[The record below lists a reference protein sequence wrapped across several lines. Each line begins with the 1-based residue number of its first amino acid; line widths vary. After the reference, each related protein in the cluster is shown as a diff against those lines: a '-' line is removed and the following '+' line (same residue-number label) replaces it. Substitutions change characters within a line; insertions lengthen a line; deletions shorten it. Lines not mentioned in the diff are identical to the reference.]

1 MGGGLPHAGVLAGLA
16 RKLRA
21 RGYGIRGAG
30 TGNSTIAAV
39 GNDGGAYPWPDAGWS
54 PPVSP
59 RPLRHSSRHEW
70 LVAGCL
76 LILLALVASAIA
88 GGMPNVELI
97 PAQLQAT
104 LEQRGAAP
112 SVSADGQALLVD
124 GGPGDTVARMSFTLP
139 ARTDRGDPWV
149 VWVKRKPVE
158 RLQISREGW
167 HSVEHGFFRP
177 DPDEGPLP
185 TGYVFALP
193 YDWEGDVSIELRAAG
208 GLPVVL
214 RPRVVGIAEAW
225 RVERQGVAI
234 SATIYASLFTLALLA
249 LALFS
254 AARDRLFMT
263 LFGCATLTLL
273 TFSAVNGHLY
283 QVQGLR
289 WLAGWGVQGLLALQF
304 LLCAS
309 LPQLLLRYA
318 GTRRVHPA
326 TARAIDIACI
336 VMAVMAAVC
345 LLDLQPLARWLQWL
359 AMVARG
365 AAALACV
372 CLVFDAARRRVPMGW
387 PLATLAVLTIAAGVA
402 RQLMV
407 HGYLAEFPWLRSGD
421 QLALAGSMAILAV
434 GVINRISDYRDQ
446 RDRDQLAR
454 LDSERRMQREAAR
467 SDLNATLQSKL
478 RGCSEGDI
486 EWTAFHQLLE
496 FLVPLVRAERAVM
509 LARGYHGQD
518 VQVVVPVARKAEA
531 EALVGKRELSLKRHA
546 ANGIPLQQ
554 PVAVDGGGVAM
565 EALIPLPIRA
575 PAWGV
580 LLLERAGGD
589 GFTTDELALAGEFVR
604 LALVHVD
611 QALTSIQLRRSAELD
626 ALTGTFNRRTI
637 DQWLV
642 RSFGEAERDGQP
654 ISVLFVDMDHF
665 KAINDKYGHA
675 CGDQCLRVVA
685 QGLRAALGDG
695 DLLGRYGGEEF
706 IAVLPARGGAAARMV
721 GEQLRGDIERL
732 ALEWEDQALNLTVS
746 VGVATRLHDEDPRN
760 TIDRAD
766 KALYAAKRG
775 GRNRV
780 HVAPAVFS

>member
-1 MGGGLPHAGVLAGLA
+1 MS
-16 RKLRA
+16 LRA
-21 RGYGIRGAG
+21 
-30 TGNSTIAAV
+30 
-39 GNDGGAYPWPDAGWS
+39 
-54 PPVSP
+54 
-59 RPLRHSSRHEW
+59 LRHSSRHEW
-70 LVAGCL
+70 LVAGCRL
-76 LILLALVASAIA
+76 VLLALVASAIA
-88 GGMPNVELI
+88 GGMPGAELI
-97 PAQLQAT
+97 PAQLRAS
-104 LEQRGAAP
+104 LEQQGP
-112 SVSADGQALLVD
+112 VSSISPDGQGLLVD
-124 GGPGDTVARMSFTLP
+124 GGPGETAARMDFTLP
-139 ARTDRGDPWV
+139 ARSERSDPWV
-149 VWVKRKPVE
+149 VWVERKPVA
-158 RLQISREGW
+158 RLQLSRDGW
-167 HSVEHGFFRP
+167 QSIEHGFFRP
-177 DPDEGPLP
+177 DPGDGPLP

-193 YDWEGDVSIELRAAG
+193 YDWQGEVSLEIRAAG
-208 GLPVVL
+208 DLPVVL
-214 RPRVVGIAEAW
+214 RPRVIGNAEAW

-234 SATIYASLFTLALLA
+234 GATIYASLFTLALLA

-254 AARDRLFMT
+254 AARDRLFLT

-283 QVQGLR
+283 QVRGLR

-318 GTRRVHPA
+318 GTRRVHQA
-326 TARAIDIACI
+326 TTRVIDIACI
-336 VMAVMAAVC
+336 GMAGLAAVC
-345 LLDLQPLARWLQWL
+345 LLDLQPLVRWLQPL
-359 AMVARG
+359 AIAARI
-365 AAALACV
+365 ATALACLW
-372 CLVFDAARRRVPMGW
+372 LVFDAAHRRIPMGW
-387 PLATLAVLTIAAGVA
+387 PLATLAILTVAASVA
-402 RQLMV
+402 RQLMLLG
-407 HGYLAEFPWLRSGD
+407 HLDDFPWLRSGD
-421 QLALAGSMAILAV
+421 QVALAGAMAILAV

-467 SDLNATLQSKL
+467 SNLNATLQSKL
-478 RGCSEGDI
+478 RSCSEGDI

-496 FLVPLVRAERAVM
+496 FLVPLVRAEKAVV

-518 VQVVVPVARKAEA
+518 VQVVMPTARKADA
-531 EALVGKRELSLKRHA
+531 EALVAKRELSLKRHA

-554 PVAVDGGGVAM
+554 PVAVGDGSGVAM

-580 LLLERAGGD
+580 LLLQRAGGE
-589 GFTTDELALAGEFVR
+589 GFTTDEMALAGEFIR

-611 QALTSIQLRRSAELD
+611 QALTAIQLRRSAELD

-665 KAINDKYGHA
+665 KAINDKFGHA
-675 CGDQCLRVVA
+675 CGDHCLRVVA
-685 QGLRAALGDG
+685 QGLRAALGEG

-706 IAVLPARGGAAARMV
+706 IAVLPGRGGAAARMV

-732 ALEWEDQALNLTVS
+732 SVDWEGQVLDLTVS
-746 VGVATRLHDEDPRN
+746 VGVATRLNDEDPRN

-775 GRNRV
+775 GRNCV

>member
-1 MGGGLPHAGVLAGLA
+1 M
-16 RKLRA
+16 RA
-21 RGYGIRGAG
+21 
-30 TGNSTIAAV
+30 
-39 GNDGGAYPWPDAGWS
+39 
-54 PPVSP
+54 
-59 RPLRHSSRHEW
+59 LRHSSRHEW

-88 GGMPNVELI
+88 GGMPNAELI

-104 LEQRGAAP
+104 LDQRGTAP
-112 SVSADGQALLVD
+112 SISADGQALLVD
-124 GGPGDTVARMSFTLP
+124 GGPGDTVARMHFTLP
-139 ARTDRGDPWV
+139 ARTQRSDPWV
-149 VWVKRKPVE
+149 VWVERKPVE
-158 RLQISREGW
+158 RLQLAREEW

-177 DPDEGPLP
+177 DPDDGPLP

-193 YDWEGDVSIELRAAG
+193 YDWQGEVDLEIRAAG
-208 GLPVVL
+208 GMPVVL
-214 RPRVVGIAEAW
+214 RPRVIGNAEAW

-318 GTRRVHPA
+318 GTRRAHPA

-336 VMAVMAAVC
+336 VMAALAAVC
-345 LLDLQPLARWLQWL
+345 LLDLQPLARWLQSL

-365 AAALACV
+365 VAALACLW
-372 CLVFDAARRRVPMGW
+372 LVFDAARRRIPMGW
-387 PLATLAVLTIAAGVA
+387 PLATLAVLTIAASVA
-402 RQLMV
+402 RRLML
-407 HGYLAEFPWLRSGD
+407 HGYLDNFPWLRSGD
-421 QLALAGSMAILAV
+421 QLALAGAMAILAV

-478 RGCSEGDI
+478 RSCSEGDI

-496 FLVPLVRAERAVM
+496 FLVPLVRAEKAVV

-518 VQVVVPVARKAEA
+518 VQVAVPAVGRAGA

-554 PVAVDGGGVAM
+554 PVTVGDGGGVAM
-565 EALIPLPIRA
+565 EALVPLPIRA

-580 LLLERAGGD
+580 LLLERAGGE

-611 QALTSIQLRRSAELD
+611 QALTAIQLRRSAELD

-642 RSFGEAERDGQP
+642 RSFGEAERDGRP

-675 CGDQCLRVVA
+675 CGDHCLRVVA
-685 QGLRAALGDG
+685 QGLRAALGDD

-732 ALEWEDQALNLTVS
+732 ALEWEDQVLGLTVS
-746 VGVATRLHDEDPRN
+746 VGVATRLRDEDPRD

>member
-1 MGGGLPHAGVLAGLA
+1 MLAGLA

-21 RGYGIRGAG
+21 LGYGIRGAG
-30 TGNSTIAAV
+30 IGNSTDAAAV
-39 GNDGGAYPWPDAGWS
+39 GNGGAACARPCAGRS
-54 PPVSP
+54 RPVSL
-59 RPLRHSSRHEW
+59 RALRHSSHHEW

-76 LILLALVASAIA
+76 LVLLALVASAIA
-88 GGMPNVELI
+88 AGMLSADPVQ
-97 PAQLQAT
+97 AQLRPT
-104 LEQRGAAP
+104 LEQAGNA
-112 SVSADGQALLVD
+112 SSISGDGRAVLVD
-124 GGPGDTVARMSFTLP
+124 GGAGDTVARMRFTLP
-139 ARTDRGDPWV
+139 ERTHRSDQWV
-149 VWVKRKPVE
+149 VWIERKPVE
-158 RLQISREGW
+158 RLQLDREGW
-167 HSVEHGFFRP
+167 RSVEHGFFRP
-177 DPDEGPLP
+177 DPDDGPLP

-193 YDWEGDVSIELRAAG
+193 YDWQGEISLELRAAG

-214 RPRVVGIAEAW
+214 RPRVIDSTEAW
-225 RVERQGVAI
+225 RMERQGVAI

-263 LFGCATLTLL
+263 LFGCATLTLVA
-273 TFSAVNGHLY
+273 FAAVNGHLY

-326 TARAIDIACI
+326 TARAIDVACI
-336 VMAVMAAVC
+336 VMAVLAAVC
-345 LLDLQPLARWLQWL
+345 LLDLQPLVRWLQSL
-359 AMVARG
+359 ATVARG
-365 AAALACV
+365 ATALACLW
-372 CLVFDAARRRVPMGW
+372 LVLDAARRRIPMGW
-387 PLATLAVLTIAAGVA
+387 PLAILAVLTIAAGVA
-402 RQLMV
+402 RHLMLL
-407 HGYLAEFPWLRSGD
+407 GYVDDFPWLRSGD
-421 QLALAGSMAILAV
+421 QLALAGAMAILAV

-478 RGCSEGDI
+478 RGSSEGDI
-486 EWTAFHQLLE
+486 EWTAFHHMLE
-496 FLVPLVRAERAVM
+496 FLVPLVRAGKAVM

-518 VQVVVPVARKAEA
+518 VQVVLPTTQKAEI
-531 EALVGKRELSLKRHA
+531 EALVAKRELSLKRHA

-565 EALIPLPIRA
+565 EALVPLPIRS

-580 LLLERAGGD
+580 LLLQRVGGE

-611 QALTSIQLRRSAELD
+611 QALTAIQLRRSAELD

-675 CGDQCLRVVA
+675 CGDYCLRAVA
-685 QGLRAALGDG
+685 QGLRSALGDG

-706 IAVLPARGGAAARMV
+706 IAVLPGRGGAAARMV
-721 GEQLRGDIERL
+721 GEQLRADIERL
-732 ALEWEDQALNLTVS
+732 ALEWEDQVLALTVS
-746 VGVATRLHDEDPRN
+746 VGVATRLRDEDPRD

-775 GRNRV
+775 GRNCV